1 MAEQAD
7 GVDLGPIQHVRIRP
21 AMRNVAG
28 GAAFGLHH
36 RMFIHKRSGDFRVA
50 LRADDVLLR
59 GRPLKPPSDSA
70 VWLVA
75 DDAEDQSLRY
85 SVTGGHGE
93 LRPFVFVALKAELR
107 LRGFEQIFGF
117 TSAMDAMAAGA
128 AFIALTVGRALKD

>member
-75 DDAEDQSLRY
+75 RCRG
-85 SVTGGHGE
+85 SVPP
-93 LRPFVFVALKAELR
+93 LLC
-107 LRGFEQIFGF
+107 
-117 TSAMDAMAAGA
+117 D
-128 AFIALTVGRALKD
+128 GRAWRIATFRVRGTESRAEVAGL